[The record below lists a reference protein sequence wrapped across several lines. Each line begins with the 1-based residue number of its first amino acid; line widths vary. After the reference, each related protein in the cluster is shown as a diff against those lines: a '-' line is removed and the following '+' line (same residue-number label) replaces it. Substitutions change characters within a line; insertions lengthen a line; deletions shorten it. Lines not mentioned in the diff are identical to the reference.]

1 MYNYTNLQ
9 KFLHYIVLGNKFIS
23 KNLFEIE
30 KIIYL
35 DKKKIHKNKHIF
47 ISGLPRSGTTL
58 LLNLLY
64 SSNQFASLTY
74 SNMPFILSPNLSK
87 LIPKKT
93 ISKKERFH
101 KDGIVFDLESPEA
114 FDEFFFKMFSNNDE
128 IYEFK
133 NLIKL
138 ILKSQNKERYLSK
151 NNLNYKRAD
160 QLMSLFPN
168 SNFIITIREPYQH
181 AFSLLRQ
188 HVNFLDLQTKDNF
201 IRNYMNYLSHNE
213 FGIDHIPWNNPIEY
227 KNTKDIN
234 YWLEQWIL
242 FYKKIFDKYS
252 KSKFYI
258 FAIYEKIYQ
267 KKNFNLLINKI
278 DVKNLTYS
286 DFFNTREKYKID
298 SKLDTNLY
306 NKAISIYNKF
316 IINDR

>member
-1 MYNYTNLQ
+1 MIW
-9 KFLHYIVLGNKFIS
+9 K
-23 KNLFEIE
+23 
-30 KIIYL
+30 
-35 DKKKIHKNKHIF
+35 
-47 ISGLPRSGTTL
+47 
-58 LLNLLY
+58 
-64 SSNQFASLTY
+64 A
-74 SNMPFILSPNLSK
+74 
-87 LIPKKT
+87 
-93 ISKKERFH
+93 
-101 KDGIVFDLESPEA
+101 EA

-151 NNLNYKRAD
+151 NNLNYKKSR
-160 QLMSLFPN
+160 SIN
-168 SNFIITIREPYQH
+168 VFISQFKFYNYYKRTLSTCIFT
-181 AFSLLRQ
+181 LRQ

-286 DFFNTREKYKID
+286 HFFNTREKYKID